1 MDFLHFYVNPLLP
14 VARIDIVARN
24 FCPQNFLHRIK
35 ESTLLELGEITNHR
49 HSYPPSIRARATR
62 PIFYG
67 QIKIFLFWII
77 WKLIISDVIPG

>member
-1 MDFLHFYVNPLLP
+1 MDFLHFYVNPLSP

-49 HSYPPSIRARATR
+49 HSYSLSWRATR
-62 PIFYG
+62 PIFMA
-67 QIKIFLFWII
+67 K
-77 WKLIISDVIPG
+77 

>member
-49 HSYPPSIRARATR
+49 HSYPLSKDHPPNFLR
-62 PIFYG
+62 PNKDLSFSNYLEI
-67 QIKIFLFWII
+67 
-77 WKLIISDVIPG
+77 DN

>member
-49 HSYPPSIRARATR
+49 HSYPPSKGHPPNFLR
-62 PIFYG
+62 PN
-67 QIKIFLFWII
+67 KDLSFLNYLEI
-77 WKLIISDVIPG
+77 DN